1 MVKGLDCP
9 ASAGRYEMRPLPRA
23 PCVLLGLFGSLLLGP
38 TSAHAVEY
46 RLLVAS
52 IFDTTLMSFVSPP
65 ELVYGASGPG
75 LERVEKEL
83 DTGQIG
89 VGAMPA
95 GRPLVSVS
103 DDVAKACGGVPLH
116 RVLPARGGA
125 GSWVRGWCGG
135 QPGGGRVREVKRA
148 AR

>member
-1 MVKGLDCP
+1 
-9 ASAGRYEMRPLPRA
+9 MRPLPRA
-23 PCVLLGLFGSLLLGP
+23 LWIFLALFGSLLLGT

-75 LERVEKEL
+75 LERVEKGL

-89 VGAMPA
+89 
-95 GRPLVSVS
+95 
-103 DDVAKACGGVPLH
+103 
-116 RVLPARGGA
+116 
-125 GSWVRGWCGG
+125 
-135 QPGGGRVREVKRA
+135 GGGCRRGVRS
-148 AR
+148 